1 MESSGEQ
8 LHRFTGMDWCFW
20 RYKVPEHDTRCVYV
34 VGRYPW
40 ESFGTLMAFCFP
52 FLFFLSF
59 SSCSL
64 SHLFPARHIVVCS
77 IAPLVTMVLRAKE
90 PVGLGLVQL
99 F

>member
-1 MESSGEQ
+1 
-8 LHRFTGMDWCFW
+8 MDWCFW
-20 RYKVPEHDTRCVYV
+20 RYKVPEHDTRSVYV

-40 ESFGTLMAFCFP
+40 ESFGTLMAFCFFF
-52 FLFFLSF
+52 FLFLFFFLSF
-59 SSCSL
+59 